1 MRRLLVTALLAWSV
15 AAAAV
20 AQMPDPRQMS
30 GIPRPVD
37 DLPAG
42 AVSVR
47 VIRGS
52 MTNNLVGQPVQLT
65 VDGVVQTATTDAQG
79 RAEFLRIRPG
89 ATVQAG
95 ASVDGESLTSQ
106 TFQAPASGGVRLLL
120 VATDGGAASAEPTA
134 PAVPGT
140 VVLGGETRVILEPG
154 EDGLSVFYILE
165 IVNTAATPVQPPSPF
180 VLTLPDAA
188 LGTNVI
194 PGSSPLATASGRTV
208 TVRGPFPPGMTA
220 VQVAATFPITGGRVS
235 IAQAFPADLNELAVI
250 SKRVGTM
257 RLTSPQL
264 AQVQDANA
272 DGTPVVFG
280 SGGGVRAG
288 QPVTLTID
296 GLPYASDRP
305 RNVALALVV
314 LVVAGGVWAAV
325 SGGASDDDGESLARL
340 QARRD
345 ALLAQLA
352 ALERQQPRGSGLSL
366 AAYQGRRES
375 LVAALEPIY
384 SALDER
390 TSTAAGSP
398 SPVAGA

>member
-1 MRRLLVTALLAWSV
+1 MRRLIGAALLAWSV
-15 AAAAV
+15 AAVAM

-95 ASVDGESLTSQ
+95 ASVDGEALTSQ
-106 TFQAPASGGVRLLL
+106 AFQAPASGGVRLLL
-120 VATDGGAASAEPTA
+120 VATDRGAASAEQSA
-134 PAVPGT
+134 PAASGT

-165 IVNTAATPVQPPSPF
+165 IVNNAATPVQPPSPF

-194 PGSSPLATASGRTV
+194 PGSSPLASASGRTV
-208 TVRGPFPPGMTA
+208 TVRGPFPPGTTA

-250 SKRVGTM
+250 SKRVGAM

-264 AQVQDANA
+264 AQVQEASA

-305 RNVALALVV
+305 RNIALALVV

-325 SGGASDDDGESLARL
+325 SGGASDDGRESLARL
-340 QARRD
+340 QTRRD

-352 ALERQQPRGSGLSL
+352 ALERQQQRGSGLSL

-375 LVAALEPIY
+375 LMAALEPIY

-390 TSTAAGSP
+390 ASTATRSSSSAT
-398 SPVAGA
+398 GA